1 MNDYIKVLSQYTN
14 TLISKFNTKEN
25 IDKLD
30 YKQKV
35 GIIKDIEGLVFKC
48 YENDKNNPIFK
59 EIFLDKVIPYL
70 ARFFKNRRKYRVYWK
85 RHGNFKAIIQVGWQ
99 YKLKTFYNLLW
110 VGLERQVFRTKN
122 RHIEWLL
129 SLFRR
134 TYIKRKFFKRN
145 GGTAFWLSANVQGGT
160 QAY

>member
-1 MNDYIKVLSQYTN
+1 MNDYIKVLSQYIN
-14 TLISKFNTKEN
+14 TLMSKFNTKEN

-70 ARFFKNRRKYRVYWK
+70 ARFFENRRKYRVY
-85 RHGNFKAIIQVGWQ
+85 
-99 YKLKTFYNLLW
+99 
-110 VGLERQVFRTKN
+110 
-122 RHIEWLL
+122 
-129 SLFRR
+129 
-134 TYIKRKFFKRN
+134 
-145 GGTAFWLSANVQGGT
+145 
-160 QAY
+160 